1 MRCPSNLLCEFGLTC
16 QFFRLQQ
23 LLLAWSLT
31 KTLFLTVLGKDHHSD
46 EDVAAGPIGSPGQ
59 AAVRLQQLLLAWS
72 LTKTLFLTV
81 LGKDHHSDEDVAAG
95 PIGSPGQAAVRLQ
108 QLLLAWS
115 LTKTFPTL
123 SHPTMSSARHFSLVL
138 TQPVQHC
145 VETDYLQNQKCYCR
159 YQQLV
164 R

>member
-1 MRCPSNLLCEFGLTC
+1 MAGYSYLWHSSPGQAAVRCPSNLLCEFGLTC
-16 QFFRLQQ
+16 QFF
-23 LLLAWSLT
+23 
-31 KTLFLTVLGKDHHSD
+31 
-46 EDVAAGPIGSPGQ
+46 
-59 AAVRLQQLLLAWS
+59 RLQQLLLAWS